1 MADGHTDYAVHTLM
15 RTAGVLLDVQGYLA
29 GADNDLSAAAHNDL
43 TTADLSDLH
52 PEDDLALA
60 YTAVLAASDSDIT
73 RAL

>member
-1 MADGHTDYAVHTLM
+1 MSLRVAVSLVASDM
-15 RTAGVLLDVQGYLA
+15 REGSDLLDMSDRDA
-29 GADNDLSAAAHNDL
+29 IAWARTDL